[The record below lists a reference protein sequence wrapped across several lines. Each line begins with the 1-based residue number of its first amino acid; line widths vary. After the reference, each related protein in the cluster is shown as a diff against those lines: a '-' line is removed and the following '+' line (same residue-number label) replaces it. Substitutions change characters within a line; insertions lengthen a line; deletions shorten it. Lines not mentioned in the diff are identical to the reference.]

1 MKSFARL
8 FGATLWLCVISL
20 SVTNLAIAEDKSAP
34 RSLEGIGADLS
45 DLESLVDHLEKNGAT
60 WDEKQRASAYARLLA
75 LAEKIAV
82 ALHQQRLLLNTAI
95 QSQPGNDP
103 NGGASKTVT
112 QMQKD
117 RMALL
122 NKLDGR
128 LKALRAR
135 IAALDPGKKTGAGP
149 GPGGGG
155 GAGRGTTVT
164 PDGGSRPK

>member
-20 SVTNLAIAEDKSAP
+20 SAVNLARAEDKSAP
-34 RSLEGIGADLS
+34 RSIEGIGTDLS
-45 DLESLVDHLEKNGAT
+45 DLESLVDHLEKNGGT

-75 LAEKIAV
+75 LAENIGI
-82 ALHQQRLLLNTAI
+82 ALHQQRQLLNTAI
-95 QSQPGNDP
+95 QSPTGNDP
-103 NGGASKTVT
+103 NGGVTKTVT

-122 NKLDGR
+122 NRLDAR
-128 LKALRAR
+128 LKAVRAR
-135 IAALDPGKKTGAGP
+135 IAALDPGKKAGAGP

-155 GAGRGTTVT
+155 VAGRGTTVT
-164 PDGGSRPK
+164 PAGGSGK